1 MLHRRPADPF
11 PAVLGGVKLTPVRPE
26 GPPMKLLLADDDADF
41 RLSLQLTLPTWGY
54 ECVEAADGVTALTV
68 LQGPDSPP
76 LALLDW
82 AMPGLDGPEVCRRV
96 RDSSRAVP
104 PVLILI
110 TGRSDH
116 DAVLAG
122 LRAGANDYIIKPFDP
137 DELEARLNVGRQV
150 VGLHQR
156 LAARVQELEEALGR
170 VKQLQGL
177 LPICAWCKK
186 VRDDQNYWEQVE
198 DYMTKHLDIHFSH
211 GVCPDCYKKEL
222 DAALTPT

>member
-1 MLHRRPADPF
+1 
-11 PAVLGGVKLTPVRPE
+11 
-26 GPPMKLLLADDDADF
+26 MKLLLADDDADF

-177 LPICAWCKK
+177 LPICCL
-186 VRDDQNYWEQVE
+186 VQEGTRR
-198 DYMTKHLDIHFSH
+198 S
-211 GVCPDCYKKEL
+211 EL
-222 DAALTPT
+222 LGTGRGLHDETPRHSLQSGGLPGLL